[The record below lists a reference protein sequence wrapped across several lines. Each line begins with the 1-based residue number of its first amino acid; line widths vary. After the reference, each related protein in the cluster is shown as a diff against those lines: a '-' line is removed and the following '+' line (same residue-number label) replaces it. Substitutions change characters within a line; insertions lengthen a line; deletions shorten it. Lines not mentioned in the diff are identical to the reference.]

1 MCVCPPRDS
10 SQDEATGQ
18 DGVSRICKSFFDAD
32 ERNIQKISEQM
43 KAEEYGRKVGR
54 EEAGEENGERM
65 VVMRC
70 Q

>member
-1 MCVCPPRDS
+1 MCVCPPRDT

-18 DGVSRICKSFFDAD
+18 DRVSRIRKGLFDAD
-32 ERNIQKISEQM
+32 ERDVQKISEQM
-43 KAEEYGRKVGR
+43 KAEDDGWKVGR

-65 VVMRC
+65 VVMRR

>member
-1 MCVCPPRDS
+1 MKLP
-10 SQDEATGQ
+10 G
-18 DGVSRICKSFFDAD
+18 KSFFDAD

-43 KAEEYGRKVGR
+43 KAEEDGRKVGR